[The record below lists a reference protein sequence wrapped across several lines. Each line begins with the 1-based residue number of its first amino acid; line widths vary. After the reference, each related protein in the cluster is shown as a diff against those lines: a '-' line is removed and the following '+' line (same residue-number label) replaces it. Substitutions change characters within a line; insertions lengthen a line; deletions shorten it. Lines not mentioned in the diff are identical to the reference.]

1 MFDVPLLVE
10 SGRWRQ
16 RVDQVLV
23 VDCSEHDQIVRATTR
38 TGLDERAVRAIMSAQ
53 LSRKERL
60 QQADDVIINDADMA
74 HLEQQVNA
82 LHRKYL
88 ALANKS

>member
-1 MFDVPLLVE
+1 
-10 SGRWRQ
+10 
-16 RVDQVLV
+16 
-23 VDCSEHDQIVRATTR
+23 
-38 TGLDERAVRAIMSAQ
+38 MSAQ

-60 QQADDVIINDADMA
+60 KQADDVIINDVDMA
-74 HLEQQVNA
+74 HLERQVNA

>member
-1 MFDVPLLVE
+1 
-10 SGRWRQ
+10 
-16 RVDQVLV
+16 
-23 VDCSEHDQIVRATTR
+23 VDCNEHDQIARATTR
-38 TGLDERAVRAIMSAQ
+38 TGLDEPTVRAIMLAQ

-60 QQADDVIINDADMA
+60 QHADDIIINDADMV
-74 HLEQQVNA
+74 HLERQVNA